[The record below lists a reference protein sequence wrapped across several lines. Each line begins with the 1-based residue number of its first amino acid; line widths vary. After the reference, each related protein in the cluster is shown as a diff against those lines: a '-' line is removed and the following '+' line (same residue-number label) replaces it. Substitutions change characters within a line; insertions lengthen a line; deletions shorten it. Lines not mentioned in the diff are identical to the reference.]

1 MSEHLWP
8 LLRLKADSGHEL
20 RKKYKEIYISTYLT
34 SADGD
39 AVVIRDWLGNRIL
52 FDLIT
57 FDHAFSEGSDYR
69 FGGGL
74 HDIPF
79 SQKRARRI
87 LWIKEVLA
95 ASGCTVERRHQIV
108 KGSRGKMKKR
118 RVLIVLEERYVVVL
132 EETGREKELRFITAF
147 PADTGALD
155 KMRSRSGLVEIKNP
169 SLIGD

>member
-1 MSEHLWP
+1 
-8 LLRLKADSGHEL
+8 LKADSDPEL
-20 RKKYKEIYISTYLT
+20 KKKYKEIYISTYLR

-39 AVVIRDWLGNRIL
+39 AVIIHDWLGNRIL
-52 FDLIT
+52 FDLFT

-69 FGGGL
+69 FGDGV

-79 SQKRARRI
+79 SQKRARRV

-108 KGSRGKMKKR
+108 KDSRGRRKKR
-118 RVLIVLEERYVVVL
+118 RVLIVLEEKYVVVL

-147 PADTGALD
+147 PADIGALN
-155 KMRSRSGLVEIKNP
+155 KIRSRSGLVEIKNP
-169 SLIGD
+169 SLNGD